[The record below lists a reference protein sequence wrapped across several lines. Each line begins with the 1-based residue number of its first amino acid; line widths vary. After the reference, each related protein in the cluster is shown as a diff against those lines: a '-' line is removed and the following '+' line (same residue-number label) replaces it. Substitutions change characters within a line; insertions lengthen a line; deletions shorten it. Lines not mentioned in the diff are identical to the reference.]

1 FRMAS
6 ETAQLSEMAE
16 PAKAVVASLKEYQKF
31 LEEDLLPRSKGEW
44 RLGKEKFAQKLEL
57 ELDAGLTAEQVVK
70 EAEKEFDR
78 VEREMYVVA
87 RQLWS
92 QSFPKKALPP
102 DDADGR
108 RATIEQV
115 LVHLSQDHGK
125 VENLLDDTKATVE
138 RVKAFI
144 KENDILRLPDPDRC
158 KIIEMPEFQRGYSV
172 AYLNQAPALDPK
184 ASSYYAVSPPP
195 SEWDARR

>member
-1 FRMAS
+1 PPKILTEIAIKRNLGAIAFYEKDIFEFAKETPGS
-6 ETAQLSEMAE
+6 EPLGTPCRAAV
-16 PAKAVVASLKEYQKF
+16 KALKDYQTW
-31 LEEDLLPRSKGEW
+31 LEKELLPRSKGEW
-44 RLGKEKFAQKLEL
+44 RLGKEKFARKLEL

-115 LVHLSQDHGK
+115 LAHL
-125 VENLLDDTKATVE
+125 
-138 RVKAFI
+138 
-144 KENDILRLPDPDRC
+144 
-158 KIIEMPEFQRGYSV
+158 
-172 AYLNQAPALDPK
+172 
-184 ASSYYAVSPPP
+184 
-195 SEWDARR
+195 